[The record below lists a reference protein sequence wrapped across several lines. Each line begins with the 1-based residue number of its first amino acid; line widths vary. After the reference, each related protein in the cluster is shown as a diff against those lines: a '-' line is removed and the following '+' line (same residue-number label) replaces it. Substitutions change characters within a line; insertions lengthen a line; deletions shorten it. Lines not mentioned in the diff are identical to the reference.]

1 MKIKALCFLFICLF
15 MATSVW
21 AKDMKV
27 AVIDLQE
34 VLQKC
39 EPGQEAMEDLEEE
52 YKSMQS
58 RLEKKKSAI
67 DQLREEMEKQALV
80 LSQEAKIDKEAEYKD
95 KVREWKDLYQKY
107 QKKMQLKREQ
117 LRQPIIEKIVEVV
130 KDYGK
135 SNNYT
140 LIMDTQNSGVIY
152 NEQGIEITN
161 KIITRVNSS
170 WEKKK

>member
-15 MATSVW
+15 IGSSVW

-27 AVIDLQE
+27 AVVDLQE

-39 EPGQEAMEDLEEE
+39 EPGQKAIEDLEEE

-58 RLEKKKSAI
+58 RLEKKKTAI

-117 LRQPIIEKIVEVV
+117 LRQPIIEKIVQVV
-130 KDYGK
+130 KDFGK
-135 SNNYT
+135 NNDYT

-152 NEQGIEITN
+152 NEKGIEITN
-161 KIITRVNSS
+161 IIITKVNSS
-170 WEKKK
+170 WEN